1 MESQAVGEGAT
12 YPVDE
17 VASNIAVQQIT
28 PEPGSHPARFNDG
41 ECPVVMGAWHGGLG
55 KTKR

>member
-17 VASNIAVQQIT
+17 VASKIAVQQIT

-41 ECPVVMGAWHGGLG
+41 SNH
-55 KTKR
+55 KRAAAKHDKPA